1 MLSRTTR
8 KKNSA
13 AETDAVFQMCSVQKA
28 FLKIWQNSQENY
40 LCQSIIFNKVFFK
53 KKLIFFLY

>member
-28 FLKIWQNSQENY
+28 FLKIWQNSQENTCVRV
-40 LCQSIIFNKVFFK
+40 LF
-53 KKLIFFLY
+53 LIKFFLKKS